1 MCCFATFET
10 SLIPSIHAMMF
21 CIAPSIEVAKEDEVR
36 IQPIALFAMVLI
48 GVCSQSEVVIKEMK
62 AKLWTFSD
70 TKEEL
75 ETRVK
80 ATKGDEHAK
89 SAQIQD
95 AVDALEAGRKANFK
109 EWKSFGASV
118 LKVSCF
124 S

>member
-1 MCCFATFET
+1 MCCFATFG
-10 SLIPSIHAMMF
+10 SGLLPSNHAWLLH
-21 CIAPSIEVAKEDEVR
+21 IAPSIEVAKEDEVCL
-36 IQPIALFAMVLI
+36 QSIALSAMLLI
-48 GVCSQSEVVIKEMK
+48 DVFSQSEVVIKELK

-80 ATKGDEHAK
+80 ATKGDEHAT

-95 AVDALEAGRKANFK
+95 AVDALEAGRKVNFK